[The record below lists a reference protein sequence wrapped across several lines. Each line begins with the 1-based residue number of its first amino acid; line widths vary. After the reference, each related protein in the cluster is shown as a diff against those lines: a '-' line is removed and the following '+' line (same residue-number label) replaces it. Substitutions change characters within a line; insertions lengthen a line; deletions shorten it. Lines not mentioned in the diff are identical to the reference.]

1 MVADGRWQV
10 MRQYRL
16 ERSRSRYGRRE
27 LLVAILDIELLK
39 NLQVPD

>member
-1 MVADGRWQV
+1 VVADERWQV

-39 NLQVPD
+39 DLQFPD